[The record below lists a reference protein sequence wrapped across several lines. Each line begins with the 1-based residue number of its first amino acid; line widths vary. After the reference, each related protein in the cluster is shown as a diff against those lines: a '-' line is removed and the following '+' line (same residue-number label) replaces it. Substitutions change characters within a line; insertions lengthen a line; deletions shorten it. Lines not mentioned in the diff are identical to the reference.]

1 MGIKVGDRVRFLNSI
16 GGGIV
21 KKIVSKEMVEVED
34 EDGFDIPTLISE
46 CVIVESK
53 GAAEKIA
60 ERQQQKT
67 NTQKPKQVLI
77 QEEEDVADETYAE
90 TKEGELINAALGFVP
105 VNPNMISQT
114 DCEIYLIND
123 SNYYLAYNIFNG
135 GEKSVYSRYAGIIN
149 PNTKI
154 LLETM
159 KKTQLN
165 EFENL
170 GAQIIAMKKDKAYSR
185 KPVYDLKIKI
195 NTVKFYKLHSYVE
208 NDYFDED
215 AIIVPLVEKDIAAG
229 FKLPSADDLKS
240 AILGKEASESAKQ
253 SVKSNV
259 VPEIIEVD
267 LHINNLVD
275 NTSGLSNKDMLDFQM
290 KKVREVMD
298 ANLRR
303 VGQKIV
309 FIHGKGEGV
318 LRNEVLKLLKSQY
331 KKCYVQDA
339 SFLDYGF
346 GATQVTI
353 K

>member
-1 MGIKVGDRVRFLNSI
+1 MGIKVGDRVRFLNSV

-21 KKIVSKEMVEVED
+21 KKIVSKELVEVED

-46 CVIVESK
+46 CVVVESK

-185 KPVYDLKIKI
+185 KPGYDLKIKI

>member
-1 MGIKVGDRVRFLNSI
+1 M
-16 GGGIV
+16 
-21 KKIVSKEMVEVED
+21 
-34 EDGFDIPTLISE
+34 
-46 CVIVESK
+46 
-53 GAAEKIA
+53 
-60 ERQQQKT
+60 
-67 NTQKPKQVLI
+67 
-77 QEEEDVADETYAE
+77 
-90 TKEGELINAALGFVP
+90 
-105 VNPNMISQT
+105 
-114 DCEIYLIND
+114 
-123 SNYYLAYNIFNG
+123 
-135 GEKSVYSRYAGIIN
+135 
-149 PNTKI
+149 
-154 LLETM
+154 
-159 KKTQLN
+159 
-165 EFENL
+165 
-170 GAQIIAMKKDKAYSR
+170 
-185 KPVYDLKIKI
+185 
-195 NTVKFYKLHSYVE
+195 E